1 MVNDAKKVSRRPW
14 STRTWASRERR
25 TDVRNE
31 CVSRKEPE
39 QTISGVE
46 PFGGMFSQLVRNPKP
61 KEDPHARNCEGCDVA
76 RSNGEHQGPRKAQ
89 RHKEIEDLH
98 PGQGEERDAKKAKE
112 EIVKN
117 VTESM
122 HECN

>member
-1 MVNDAKKVSRRPW
+1 MMPRKYHAGRGRRGHGPAESDARTSGTSASAAKSQSKRSLESNPSVGCSVSW
-14 STRTWASRERR
+14 FATR
-25 TDVRNE
+25 
-31 CVSRKEPE
+31 
-39 QTISGVE
+39 
-46 PFGGMFSQLVRNPKP
+46 KP